1 MAFLFKLNNLY
12 ICANNQNNMLVKNI
26 VLDSINNLPE
36 KFSIDELMEKLIVL
50 NRVQIGDKQSLENS
64 VVNEAELDNEI
75 EKWFK

>member
-1 MAFLFKLNNLY
+1 
-12 ICANNQNNMLVKNI
+12 MLDKNI

-36 KFSIDELMEKLIVL
+36 NFSIDELMEKLIVL
-50 NRVQIGDKQSLENS
+50 NRVQIGDKQSLENY

>member
-1 MAFLFKLNNLY
+1 
-12 ICANNQNNMLVKNI
+12 MLVKNI

-36 KFSIDELMEKLIVL
+36 NFSIDELMEKLIIL
-50 NRVQIGDKQSLENS
+50 NRVQIGDKQSIENS

>member
-1 MAFLFKLNNLY
+1 
-12 ICANNQNNMLVKNI
+12 MLVKKI

-36 KFSIDELMEKLIVL
+36 SFSIDELMEKLIVL
-50 NRVQIGDKQSLENS
+50 NRVQIGDKQSIENS

>member
-1 MAFLFKLNNLY
+1 
-12 ICANNQNNMLVKNI
+12 MLVKNI

-36 KFSIDELMEKLIVL
+36 SFSIDELMEKLIVL
-50 NRVQIGDKQSLENS
+50 NRVQIGDKQSIENS

>member
-1 MAFLFKLNNLY
+1 
-12 ICANNQNNMLVKNI
+12 MLVKNI

>member
-1 MAFLFKLNNLY
+1 
-12 ICANNQNNMLVKNI
+12 MLVKNI

-36 KFSIDELMEKLIVL
+36 SFSIDELMEKLIVL